1 MKCPYCGH
9 PEDKVID
16 SRGVTDDSIIR
27 RRRECLKCSRRFTTY
42 ERVEEIPL
50 MVVKKDGRREPFDRK
65 KILNGLRFNTVLLE
79 DPAMIKHIG
88 LADLYYDKFNRI
100 DLLEEASQHSRDMM
114 AAALIRA
121 TEMTQD
127 SGVKVDELTLEDRVY
142 IEQPEVRETVTAG
155 VAPAGAVSESGE
167 AQEEEAVPDTKTNG
181 LTEL

>member
-1 MKCPYCGH
+1 MHDHYLPVSEELIFRELEG
-9 PEDKVID
+9 VL
-16 SRGVTDDSIIR
+16 SRAT
-27 RRRECLKCSRRFTTY
+27 
-42 ERVEEIPL
+42 
-50 MVVKKDGRREPFDRK
+50 KKGNTRK
-65 KILNGLRFNTVLLE
+65 KILNGLKFNTVLLE

-121 TEMTQD
+121 TEITQD
-127 SGVKVDELTLEDRVY
+127 SGVKVDELALDERVY

-155 VAPAGAVSESGE
+155 VPPAGAVSESGE
-167 AQEEEAVPDTKTNG
+167 AQEEEAVPDTQTNG